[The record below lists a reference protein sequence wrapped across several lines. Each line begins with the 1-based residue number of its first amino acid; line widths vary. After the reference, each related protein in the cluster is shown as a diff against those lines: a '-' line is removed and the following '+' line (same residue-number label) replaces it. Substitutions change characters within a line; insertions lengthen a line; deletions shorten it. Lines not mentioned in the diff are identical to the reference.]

1 MSIIKYEYINKNQ
14 YTRPGLKLSAV
25 KGIVIHWTANPGAS
39 ARNHK
44 AYFGNGG
51 GGRYAGCHIFVD
63 TQEALCIVPL
73 DEVTYQA
80 NERDCRIPK
89 LKGHSGSYYGDAN
102 CTTVGI
108 EMCVEKNG
116 QISQKTID
124 KAVKVAIELCKKF
137 KLDENDIYTHNQI
150 TGKDCP
156 RPFVTD
162 PSKFVAFKKAV
173 KTGLKGGSKVTQ
185 VSKPNDDISKKYYTK
200 TFDRLIPLVSMG
212 VYSDKEFKKEI
223 NRYNK
228 GTKFDIVGIT
238 HTKTGIPRFIIK
250 DKGKTAYVTANRSYV
265 KAYSVSKTYTVAK
278 GDTLSKIAEKNKT
291 TVNKIKKDNN
301 LQSDLIVIGQKLK
314 IK

>member
-14 YTRPGLKLSAV
+14 YTRPGNKLSAV

-51 GGRYAGCHIFVD
+51 GQRYAGCHIFVD

-80 NERDCRIPK
+80 NEKACRIPK

-173 KTGLKGGSKVTQ
+173 KTGLNGKKVTQ
-185 VSKPNDDISKKYYTK
+185 VSKPSTSASTTSKVTGTVKILASTLNYYNSPRWAKPTGTVK
-200 TFDRLIPLVSMG
+200 KNE
-212 VYSDKEFKKEI
+212 VY
-223 NRYNK
+223 
-228 GTKFDIVGIT
+228 TVVGKVKVDGAYQYKLKAGNYIT
-238 HTKTGIPRFIIK
+238 ASSK
-250 DKGKTAYVTANRSYV
+250 YV
-265 KAYSVSKTYTVAK
+265 KFTAK
-278 GDTLSKIAEKNKT
+278 
-291 TVNKIKKDNN
+291 
-301 LQSDLIVIGQKLK
+301 
-314 IK
+314 